1 MTGCQHLDAILHD
14 IQANFDPA
22 TLGNVTSLSDS
33 DRQALVD
40 GVALANVKHI
50 VADILVQSR
59 TLAKLV
65 EERKIA
71 IVGSMYDV
79 TSGEIHFI
87 KESAV
92 GLSEEELD
100 SVLSSCTEA
109 TRTARS

>member
-1 MTGCQHLDAILHD
+1 MHD
-14 IQANFDPA
+14 IQAHFDPA
-22 TLGNVTSLSDS
+22 KLGDVKSLSDS

-40 GVALANVKHI
+40 GVALSNVKHI

-79 TSGEIHFI
+79 TSGYIHFV
-87 KESAV
+87 KEATV
-92 GLSEEELD
+92 GLSVEELD
-100 SVLSSCTEA
+100 SVL
-109 TRTARS
+109 